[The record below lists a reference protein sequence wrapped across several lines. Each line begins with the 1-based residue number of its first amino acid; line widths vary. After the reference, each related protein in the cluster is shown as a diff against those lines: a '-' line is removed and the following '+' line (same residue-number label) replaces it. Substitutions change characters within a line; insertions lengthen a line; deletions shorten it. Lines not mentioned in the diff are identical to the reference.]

1 MKKPYVKKVGN
12 VGKLKVYVV
21 DGKYIRD
28 NLNEEFTNCGE
39 HYSYHFIPKDEL
51 WLDREHGEKD
61 EKYYVDYLLTEYS
74 LMSKGISYDK
84 AWKQGNI
91 VQKLE
96 RQKEKSY
103 KKLLRLKEKQNYW
116 VLEKIHKKLLKK
128 YSNYLKVWIINGKIV
143 RDLYF
148 IDYVEGG
155 HDKVYSFIPEGEIW
169 IDEDVSKKRIK
180 VYSSS

>member
-1 MKKPYVKKVGN
+1 
-12 VGKLKVYVV
+12 
-21 DGKYIRD
+21 
-28 NLNEEFTNCGE
+28 
-39 HYSYHFIPKDEL
+39 
-51 WLDREHGEKD
+51 
-61 EKYYVDYLLTEYS
+61 
-74 LMSKGISYDK
+74 MSKGISYDK